1 MHPASEDFIS
11 LASIWA
17 YWRKTLH
24 ELSKISVEHV
34 LHAARI
40 QFPNSF
46 LMAMHLVQQAQ
57 LWPLVFQ

>member
-11 LASIWA
+11 FASIWA

-57 LWPLVFQ
+57 L